1 MTNKCNILILYC
13 VLIISGWIM
22 TSLNVPSDSYLAQ
35 TKVPMNIYV
44 QLDLNLLVKAT

>member
-44 QLDLNLLVKAT
+44 PTRFELIG